1 MLIKGQAFFLIQQ
14 WGGGGGLC
22 GSVPRDLTEIS
33 LWGPR
38 VGYQAVGEENSPL
51 GLPQRPALALLGFP
65 SFPQWTMCPPLF
77 SNKGLQLV
85 GWGTVPSSVTDL
97 PNLPPNSRSWGR
109 YLPFVLS
116 RPSFESSLHHSVGKI
131 SISS

>member
-1 MLIKGQAFFLIQQ
+1 M
-14 WGGGGGLC
+14 GGELC

-77 SNKGLQLV
+77 SNRAYSWLDGAQSHLQSLTSPTYPPTQGV
-85 GWGTVPSSVTDL
+85 GG
-97 PNLPPNSRSWGR
+97 GIC
-109 YLPFVLS
+109 LS
-116 RPSFESSLHHSVGKI
+116 C
-131 SISS
+131 